1 MCGLAVQ
8 AGDFQ
13 PRRPISNKGLQMQTA
28 FGGATAPLSKM
39 GVWPEAAPVP
49 QLRHEGIVVGH
60 RDDGVAVVGRLDVDA
75 VERVGRPR
83 PERPGA
89 PDAPHVGVGYHRTR
103 PSVHDDEAVAVEL
116 EAVAA
121 DGKGGQGHEGR
132 DGHQREPAPWER
144 GT

>member
-1 MCGLAVQ
+1 M
-8 AGDFQ
+8 
-13 PRRPISNKGLQMQTA
+13 
-28 FGGATAPLSKM
+28 
-39 GVWPEAAPVP
+39 P

-75 VERVGRPR
+75 VERVGRSR

-132 DGHQREPAPWER
+132 DGQQRESAP
-144 GT
+144 